1 MKNEDACVN
10 AGMKCATHIK
20 DEKVQTYLLV
30 IASQLVGVA
39 IQNIYNNFFLL
50 DCFVAMTWG

>member
-1 MKNEDACVN
+1 MKNEDACAN
-10 AGMKCATHIK
+10 EEMKRAPHIK

-39 IQNIYNNFFLL
+39 IQNVYNNFFLP